1 MSIPIK
7 MSLNINQAD
16 IQNAILREMAKQL
29 NVILLQ
35 VVSDDSLKTN
45 VRELVG
51 TQIINS
57 PEFDSLLS
65 GDLAA
70 IFGLKDSSS
79 ILVSIVETIKNS
91 IEVTHSPAI
100 VVAGVLNASITV
112 SVLKSDFSDVLS
124 LPGVSYTTDGGEV
137 NWLEWLLKAGDGI
150 VIGDYTAVL
159 VDTPI
164 SRTGHAIMKKSSR
177 GFRVPPEYAGTIN
190 NNWLT
195 RALEDL
201 EHPIGNLIFLELD
214 KRI

>member
-1 MSIPIK
+1 MIPIK
-7 MSLNINQAD
+7 LQLNINQSD
-16 IQNAILREMAKQL
+16 ILNAILKEMAKEL
-29 NVILLQ
+29 NKIIIQ
-35 VVSDDSLKTN
+35 VVSDDSIKSK
-45 VRELVG
+45 VGELVD
-51 TQIINS
+51 TQIRNS
-57 PEFDSLLS
+57 PEFDSLIS

-70 IFGLKDSSS
+70 IFGLKDSAN
-79 ILVSIVETIKNS
+79 IVARIIDTIKNS
-91 IEVTHSPAI
+91 IEVTYSPAI
-100 VVAGVLNASITV
+100 VVAGSLNASITV

-124 LPGVSYTTDGGEV
+124 LPGVSYTTDGGDV
-137 NWLEWLLKAGDGI
+137 PWLEWLLKAGDGI

-159 VDTPI
+159 IETPL

-201 EHPIGNLIFLELD
+201 EHPVGNIIFLELD